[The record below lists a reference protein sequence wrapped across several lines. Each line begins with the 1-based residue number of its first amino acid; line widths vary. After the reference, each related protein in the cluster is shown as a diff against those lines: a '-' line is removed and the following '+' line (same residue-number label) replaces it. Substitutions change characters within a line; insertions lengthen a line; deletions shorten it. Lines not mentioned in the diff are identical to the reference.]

1 LLFKNPEVF
10 VDDAEFSSEQIFMFV
25 V

>member
-10 VDDAEFSSEQIFMFV
+10 VDDAEFSSEQVFMFV
-25 V
+25 L